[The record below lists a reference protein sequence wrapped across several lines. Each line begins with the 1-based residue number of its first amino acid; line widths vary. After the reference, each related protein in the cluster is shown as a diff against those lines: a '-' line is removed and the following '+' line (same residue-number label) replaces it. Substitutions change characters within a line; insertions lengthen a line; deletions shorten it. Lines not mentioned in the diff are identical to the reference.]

1 MNTII
6 EINGKKYRALSPDEM
21 REPDDF
27 ALRLREVKPEPTHPP
42 IPEWDERF
50 TRQQVWWFLG
60 WTVWDATDRG
70 RRIIADAARCAWVY
84 RSANEDAKAIL
95 RSYGLNTAGDIQ
107 KRLTQ
112 HVADLFLEANGQVPF

>member
-70 RRIIADAARCAWVY
+70 RRIIADAARCAWLD
-84 RSANEDAKAIL
+84 RSANEDAKTFAEIKA
-95 RSYGLNTAGDIQ
+95 RENA
-107 KRLTQ
+107 
-112 HVADLFLEANGQVPF
+112 EAWRKWGSASEEARP